1 MERVEKMDRKDKIEK
16 ENEAYFVLLII
27 LLLLL
32 VESRLQR
39 KREKG
44 KILDFSSGP

>member
-16 ENEAYFVLLII
+16 ENEAYFVLR

-32 VESRLQR
+32 LESRLQR
-39 KREKG
+39 KREKE
-44 KILDFSSGP
+44 KILDFSSDL